1 MDKTKQLGIKFA
13 QILVPDKK
21 VNSNKWPVIAC
32 DQFTSNIN
40 YWTKAAKLVGNAPS
54 TLHIIVPE
62 VYLGTDGV
70 YERIEHAKDTMIK
83 YLEDGV
89 LVKLPEGT
97 ILVERETPFGT
108 RTGVMLAVDLE
119 RYESPTTKTSLS
131 SGQQKRLSMNVYRQE

>member
-1 MDKTKQLGIKFA
+1 MDKAKQLGIKFA

-40 YWTKAAKLVGNAPS
+40 YWNKAAKLVGNAPS

-70 YERIEHAKDTMIK
+70 FERIEHAKDTMMK
-83 YLEDGV
+83 YLEDG
-89 LVKLPEGT
+89 
-97 ILVERETPFGT
+97 
-108 RTGVMLAVDLE
+108 RTC
-119 RYESPTTKTSLS
+119 
-131 SGQQKRLSMNVYRQE
+131 